1 MIAKA
6 QAAEEIDKLYFIK
19 VRNLSASKD
28 SIKKV
33 NRHTEWVKIFENR
46 ISSRLVAKIYFQMC
60 TTQQ

>member
-33 NRHTEWVKIFENR
+33 NRHRMSEN
-46 ISSRLVAKIYFQMC
+46 I
-60 TTQQ
+60 